1 MAAPCGSKPLPG
13 IVAAAL
19 SVIGSTDFL
28 ERALRGED
36 VSLTITA
43 DEVRRRLV
51 ASQEDELARWRQQ
64 RRIPI
69 K

>member
-1 MAAPCGSKPLPG
+1 MPD
-13 IVAAAL
+13 IVAAAV
-19 SVIGSTDFL
+19 SVIGRTDFL

-43 DEVRRRLV
+43 DEVRRRLT
-51 ASQEDELARWRQQ
+51 ASQENELARWRQQ
-64 RRIPI
+64 RGLPI